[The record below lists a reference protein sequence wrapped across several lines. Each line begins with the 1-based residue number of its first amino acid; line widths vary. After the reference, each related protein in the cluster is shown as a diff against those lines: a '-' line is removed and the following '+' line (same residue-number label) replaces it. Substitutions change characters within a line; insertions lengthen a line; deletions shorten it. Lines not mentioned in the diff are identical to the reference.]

1 MYEIIFTEKASNF
14 AKKLPKANKRKLK
27 EILEKLKENPFS
39 YPYRKI
45 KGESNLYRIRI
56 GTYRILYEVNEKEK
70 KVTVLKIEKRSKAYR
85 NLLLS

>member
-14 AKKLPKANKRKLK
+14 AEKLPKANKRKLK

-56 GTYRILYEVNEKEK
+56 GTYRILYEVDEKEK
-70 KVTVLKIEKRSKAYR
+70 KRAE
-85 NLLLS
+85 N